1 MLYGQTFRHQAQL
14 RSRIHYI
21 LYSPVSWQV
30 HSRLFRQQAVRCRD
44 DNRHTRSQAVHYRLH
59 CSQTSAMLVWWF
71 GHEAKL
77 WRTKPQIE
85 W

>member
-1 MLYGQTFRHQAQL
+1 MLYGQTFRHQAQH

-21 LYSPVSWQV
+21 LYSQVSVQV
-30 HSRLFRQQAVRCRD
+30 HSRLFRQQAVLCHGD
-44 DNRHTRSQAVHYRLH
+44 IRHKRSQAVRCRLH
-59 CSQTSAMLVWWF
+59 CSQTSAMQVWWF

-77 WRTKPQIE
+77 WRTKPQIR